1 MLGCEF
7 PRPVVAPRVEPEDR
21 ADTQSDGNRFEL
33 VSARPSARARRI
45 GLFGTLIGMLS
56 SSRRAG
62 A

>member
-7 PRPVVAPRVEPEDR
+7 PRPVVAPRVEPEHR
-21 ADTQSDGNRFEL
+21 ADTQSDGIRFEL

-45 GLFGTLIGMLS
+45 GLFRALIAMLS